1 MFGKLRRAFFQP
13 SGYNL
18 SRYGPALGAKHAL
31 KVYADPTLRRSSR
44 GSHPLRLP
52 RVQNFV

>member
-1 MFGKLRRAFFQP
+1 MIGKLRRAFFQP